1 MPSPLD
7 SEPRKPDIF
16 ELLDLIRARPGMYL
30 GGDDEHVRERLTVL
44 ESMLRGYGFALYQL
58 GYDDLN
64 VHFLRELGR
73 FIQPKLGYG
82 NEIGPV
88 WAAFKHDP
96 TNPLEQ
102 FWKFVD
108 EFRASRD
115 G

>member
-1 MPSPLD
+1 MSSISG
-7 SEPRKPDIF
+7 SEPLKPNIF

-30 GGDDEHVRERLTVL
+30 GYDDEHVQEQLIVL
-44 ESMLRGYGFALYQL
+44 ESLLRGYEFASYQL
-58 GYDDLN
+58 GYDDVN

-88 WAAFKHDP
+88 SAAHKH
-96 TNPLEQ
+96 NPDHPFEQ
-102 FWKFVD
+102 FWAFVD

-115 G
+115 S